1 MPPERP
7 PLKGKRKK
15 RRFKSLMAQITAPTK
30 TDAEKKEEQ
39 ARKVESACGGGTFSK
54 LEQI

>member
-7 PLKGKRKK
+7 PLKAKRKK

-39 ARKVESACGGGTFSK
+39 ARKVAAACGGGTFQK
-54 LEQI
+54 VAEI